1 MTMKPTKIRKVSS
14 SELTIEWDDR
24 HHGRHTMAALRRYC
38 PCASCKTEAE
48 GREERVILPILQPGQ
63 NDLVSIEP
71 VGNYAIQLA
80 WADGHRTGIY
90 TFDYLR
96 QICECEECMRKS
108 GE

>member
-1 MTMKPTKIRKVSS
+1 MKPTKIRKISVA
-14 SELTIEWDDR
+14 ELSVEWDDGHR
-24 HHGRHTMAALRRYC
+24 GRHTMATLRRYC

-48 GREERVILPILQPGQ
+48 GKQDRPLLPILQPGQ
-63 NDLVSIEP
+63 NDLVAIEQ

-96 QICECEECMRKS
+96 QICECDECMKRS
-108 GE
+108 QE